1 MFPSLYGVQKKCWA
15 MTCHKSEKYFSFLVG
30 AEKFAT
36 MTTEEMASEEMKKT
50 REMFTK
56 EGILEHQMS
65 IQEGF

>member
-1 MFPSLYGVQKKCWA
+1 
-15 MTCHKSEKYFSFLVG
+15 
-30 AEKFAT
+30 

-65 IQEGF
+65 VQEGLFIFNSLIIIF